1 MQLNCNCKLQRGLK
15 CQQSLRMGLER
26 YGLPKHRR
34 HRRWLIYLQENI
46 HSKSLV
52 SFCHAKNGGE
62 LSDQTIDRFI

>member
-1 MQLNCNCKLQRGLK
+1 MGGLK

-26 YGLPKHRR
+26 YSLPKHRR

-62 LSDQTIDRFI
+62 LLEQAIGLSKIMYLPD